1 MARRKKREESGGA
14 SWLETYSDMVT
25 LLLTFFIMLYAM
37 STIDAQKFAAIVA
50 SFSKEMN
57 PEAYY
62 QMMEAEAAEQETV
75 SSYEEQ
81 EEPEEIEDIDV
92 LYTLLKQYIDENEL
106 AGQVEIS
113 KSEEYVFIR
122 FSDSVTFRGY
132 SDILEQKGK
141 GVLDVLAEGLALVDE
156 YIEEVVIAGHT
167 AKVEYDMTDIDRSLS
182 TNRANVVLRYL
193 ENKDVID
200 PAKYLAI
207 GYGLYSP
214 IADNST
220 PEGRAKN
227 RRVEIYISRKGHP
240 ISYTRIIQ
248 ETINNGKTDNN
259 DLEYRRDIYI
269 E

>member
-1 MARRKKREESGGA
+1 MARRKKRKENGGA

-62 QMMEAEAAEQETV
+62 QMMEAEAAEQEVV
-75 SSYEEQ
+75 SSY
-81 EEPEEIEDIDV
+81 EEPEEIEEIDV

-220 PEGRAKN
+220 AEGRAKN